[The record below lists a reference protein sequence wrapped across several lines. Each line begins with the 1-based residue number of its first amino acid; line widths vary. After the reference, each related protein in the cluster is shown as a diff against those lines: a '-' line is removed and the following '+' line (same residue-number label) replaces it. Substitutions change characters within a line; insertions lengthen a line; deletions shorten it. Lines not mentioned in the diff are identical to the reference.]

1 MSIEIKEPKDFLYN
15 RMGPWPQPCPEH
27 PFGEA
32 SGVIHVPFSEC
43 IDWWWHIGSRY
54 VFTLL
59 YTPIAYL
66 RGILK
71 PGLEKVDDAEFAT
84 MLTNTMLSKFI
95 KCDFD
100 DNDNEIFGDIFKT
113 K

>member
-1 MSIEIKEPKDFLYN
+1 MSIDPKKPKDFLYN
-15 RMGPWPQPCPEH
+15 RLGPWPQPCPAH

-32 SGVIHVPFSEC
+32 AGVIHVPCSET
-43 IDWWWHIGSRY
+43 IDWWLHIGSRY
-54 VFTLL
+54 MFTLF

-71 PGLEKVDDAEFAT
+71 PGLEKVEDAEFAE

-95 KCDFD
+95 KQEFDKNDVEIYDADF
-100 DNDNEIFGDIFKT
+100 
-113 K
+113 